1 MLGAKIFHYV
11 EKSDMSVPV
20 FAGKLNIS
28 EAAAYKIFKKE
39 SIQTD
44 LFAQVKKE
52 LRLPA
57 NKTMYA
63 IRHTFICDLLENG
76 EDPLTVMKISG
87 HKSWDAFKQYADK
100 YLKKPVDDYT
110 DKLTVVF

>member
-20 FAGKLNIS
+20 FAGKLNLS
-28 EAAAYKIFKKE
+28 EAAAY
-39 SIQTD
+39 
-44 LFAQVKKE
+44 
-52 LRLPA
+52 
-57 NKTMYA
+57 KTMYA

>member
-1 MLGAKIFHYV
+1 MFRNQAYRLRFL
-11 EKSDMSVPV
+11 PV
-20 FAGKLNIS
+20 NWAL
-28 EAAAYKIFKKE
+28 
-39 SIQTD
+39 
-44 LFAQVKKE
+44 